1 MMKYKAIVCFFT
13 AISFCFSALVYA
25 QQPVDTSSK
34 KKIIILNAERLN
46 YQKIDSAEFQSAA
59 GKVVIKQETTL
70 FYGDSVVLNK
80 TKNFLE
86 AFGHV
91 HINDNDSVNTY
102 SDYLRYTGNDKKA
115 YLKGNVKLTDGKG
128 TLTTPDLDYDL
139 NTHIGIYTKTGKVVS
154 DKTVLTSTEGYYYGE
169 TKDVYFKKNVVLV
182 NPDYT
187 VTTDTLLFNTYT
199 NVATFVVPT
208 KIVSRDK
215 RKIFTSDGYYD
226 LANKKAYFGK
236 RPHIEDSTTILDAD
250 QVASNDSTKESE
262 ANGNVIYK
270 DTAQGV
276 TIFSNNLKSNG
287 NQSSFLATQKPV
299 MVIKQNNDSVFIA
312 ADTFFSARLSNLR
325 KYRVVP
331 AILDSLPAKDS
342 IVIGDSAKAKQD
354 SAKDR
359 FVEAYYHV
367 KIFSDSLQAVGDS
380 LFYSSEDSAF
390 RLFKDP
396 VVWSQE
402 SQISGDTIYLF
413 TLNRKPKRMYAFEN
427 AISVQKVGPDYYNQ
441 VKGRTIN
448 GYFVNGDIDSVR
460 AKGNAESIYYAQD
473 DSSRFVGVNQA
484 TADVI
489 DMYFANRQ
497 AERVVFRSNLVGTSY
512 PMRQIDTS
520 TMRLRNFKW
529 LDDRRPKTKYDLF
542 AGD

>member
-1 MMKYKAIVCFFT
+1 MKYKAISCFFC
-13 AISFCFSALVYA
+13 AAFFFNYSSLYA
-25 QQPVDTSSK
+25 QQPADTSGK

-46 YQKIDSAEFQSAA
+46 YQKIDSTEYQSAA
-59 GKVVIKQETTL
+59 GKVIIQQETTL

-80 TKNFLE
+80 TKNMLE

-91 HINDNDSVNTY
+91 HINDRDSIHTY
-102 SDYLRYTGNDKKA
+102 SDYLRYLGNEKKA

-139 NTHIGIYTKTGKVVS
+139 NTHIGIYAKNGKVIS
-154 DKTVLTSTEGYYYGE
+154 DKSVLTSTEGYYYGD
-169 TKDVYFKKNVVLV
+169 TKDIYFKKNVVLV

-199 NVATFVVPT
+199 NVATFTVPT
-208 KIVSRDK
+208 IIKASDK
-215 RKIFTSDGYYD
+215 RKIYTSDGYYD

-236 RPHIEDSTTILDAD
+236 RPHIEDSTTILDANE
-250 QVASNDSTKESE
+250 VASNDSTKESE
-262 ANGNVIYK
+262 ASGNVVYK
-270 DTAQGV
+270 DTVQGV

-287 NQSSFLATQKPV
+287 NQSSFIATQKPI
-299 MVIKQNNDSVFIA
+299 MVIKQDKDSIYMA
-312 ADTFFSARLSNLR
+312 ADTFFSAKLSNLK
-325 KYRVVP
+325 KYRNIPV
-331 AILDSLPAKDS
+331 ILDSLPVTDS
-342 IVIGDSAKAKQD
+342 IVIADSATLKQD

-359 FVEAYYHV
+359 FVEAYYNV
-367 KIFSDSLQAVGDS
+367 RIFSDSLQAVGDS

-396 VVWSQE
+396 VVWSRE

-413 TLNRKPKRMYAFEN
+413 TLNKKPKRMYVFED

-448 GYFVNGDIDSVR
+448 GYFTNGDIDYVR
-460 AKGNAESIYYAQD
+460 AKGNSESIYYAQD
-473 DSSRFVGVNQA
+473 DSSKFIGVNQA

-489 DMYFANRQ
+489 DMYFAERQ
-497 AERVVFRSNLVGTSY
+497 AQKVVFRSNLVGTSY
-512 PMRQIDTS
+512 PMRQINS
-520 TMRLRNFKW
+520 SEMRLRSFKW
-529 LDDRRPKTKYDLF
+529 LDERRPKTKYELF
-542 AGD
+542 GN